1 MRSFILLWKRNKI
14 YYEKGEL
21 FAFFCGVGMEIS
33 AEEKTYLLTVAKRVL
48 AFCVGEGKSLS
59 EVTFP
64 NPPDSKM
71 AEPCGAF
78 VTYHLCRNGKKEL
91 RGCIGL
97 MEGLYPLWETVAR
110 MAYSAA
116 FHDTRFMPVSKEE
129 LPFIECEITVL
140 TPFRP
145 CADISE
151 IELGRHGIMF
161 ECRGHRA
168 VFLPQ
173 VPLEQGWN
181 KEQTLEFLAMKA
193 GLSARAWQDR
203 EAKFSVF
210 EGLVLQE

>member
-1 MRSFILLWKRNKI
+1 MKKAS
-14 YYEKGEL
+14 YSP
-21 FAFFCGVGMEIS
+21 FFCGVGMEIS

-140 TPFRP
+140 TFRKLSL
-145 CADISE
+145 ADTG
-151 IELGRHGIMF
+151 LCLNAGGTGLFFFLRY
-161 ECRGHRA
+161 RWNRA
-168 VFLPQ
+168 GTKSRRWSF
-173 VPLEQGWN
+173 
-181 KEQTLEFLAMKA
+181 
-193 GLSARAWQDR
+193 WQ
-203 EAKFSVF
+203 
-210 EGLVLQE
+210 

>member
-1 MRSFILLWKRNKI
+1 
-14 YYEKGEL
+14 
-21 FAFFCGVGMEIS
+21 MEIT
-33 AEEKTYLLTVAKRVL
+33 AEEKTYLLTVVKQVL
-48 AFCVGEGKSLS
+48 LSCVGEGKNLS

-64 NPPDSKM
+64 NSPGSSMDK
-71 AEPCGAF
+71 PCGAF
-78 VTYHLCRNGKKEL
+78 VTYHLRRNGKKEL

-129 LPFIECEITVL
+129 LPFIEYEITVL
-140 TPFRP
+140 TPFEP
-145 CADISE
+145 VAGIDG

-173 VPLEQGWN
+173 VPLEQGWT
-181 KEQTLEFLAMKA
+181 KEQTLEFLAVKA
-193 GLSARAWQDR
+193 GLSSRAWQDR
-203 EAKFSVF
+203 DAKFSVF